1 LKKLILNSIKVFNK
15 VMYPEY
21 DVNNSD
27 YPQITIL
34 KCGIVQKIFGFNRHV
49 PWPVHR
55 SSRISACSK
64 IVPGT
69 RTPGLSRNCH
79 IDGRNGIVF
88 GKNVWVGPHA
98 KIISMNHDVN
108 NYNEY
113 TKAKSI
119 RIGDNCWLGA
129 SAIILSGVELGNH
142 TVVAAGAIVTKSF
155 KEGNQIIGGN
165 PAKVI
170 KKLKN
175 YAIEK

>member
-1 LKKLILNSIKVFNK
+1 
-15 VMYPEY
+15 M
-21 DVNNSD
+21 
-27 YPQITIL
+27 
-34 KCGIVQKIFGFNRHV
+34 QKIFGFNRHV

-64 IVPGT
+64 IDPGT

-113 TKAKSI
+113 TKAKPI
-119 RIGDNCWLGA
+119 RIGDNCWVGA
-129 SAIILSGVELGNH
+129 GAIILGKVELGEH

-155 KEGNQIIGGN
+155 KEGDQIIGGN

-170 KKLKN
+170 KKLNN